1 MNQFA
6 ERFNG
11 ISGSAIREIFKLLA
25 NPDIISF
32 AGGNPSPDSF
42 PKEALAD
49 IAKDALLENG
59 EWILQYGPT
68 RGYKPL
74 MEEIQKMMT
83 DEGVKADLSNI
94 IITSG
99 SSQGIEMM
107 AKTLINKGDVILV
120 ESPTFLGAIQT
131 FKSYEA
137 RLEPVKTDD
146 GGIILED
153 LEKQIKAHNPKFLY
167 VIPTFQNPTGVTLA
181 GERRKRLVEICAEN
195 SVKVLEDDPYGA
207 LRYSGETLPSLKS
220 FDKDNTVVRL
230 FSFSKIISPGIR
242 VGAAIGDPDIIAK
255 FELCK
260 QGMDVHTPILNQVMV
275 YEYLKSGQLPE
286 HIKQISLDYKKKKD
300 LMLKLIKETLPEGV
314 SVAPCEGGLFLWLT
328 LPEGIDALV
337 VFKKAVENNVAF
349 VPGTHFFAEGG
360 HENTLRLNFSMV
372 SEEKIIEG
380 MTALADVIKAAI

>member
-74 MEEIQKMMT
+74 MEEIQKMMAE
-83 DEGVKADLSNI
+83 EGVKADLSNI

-107 AKTLINKGDVILV
+107 AKTLIDKGDVILV

-131 FKSYEA
+131 FKSYQA
-137 RLEPVKTDD
+137 MLEPVKTDD
-146 GGIILED
+146 GGIILAD
-153 LEKQIKAHNPKFLY
+153 LEKQIKAHQPKFLY

-181 GERRKRLVEICAEN
+181 GDRREKLVQLCAEN
-195 SVKVLEDDPYGA
+195 GVKVLEDDPYGA
-207 LRYSGETLPSLKS
+207 LRYSGEKLPSLKS
-220 FDKDNTVVRL
+220 YDKDETVIRL
-230 FSFSKIISPGIR
+230 FSFSKIISPGIL
-242 VGAAIGDPDIIAK
+242 VGAAIGDAEIIAK

-275 YEYLKSGQLPE
+275 YEYLKAGLLPA
-286 HIKQISLDYKKKKD
+286 HIQKISVDYKKKKD
-300 LMLKLIKETLPEGV
+300 LMLKLVQEMLPEAV
-314 SVAPCEGGLFLWLT
+314 QVAPCEGGLFLWLT
-328 LPEGIDALV
+328 LPEGVDALD
-337 VFKKAVENNVAF
+337 VFKTAVDRNVAF

-372 SEEKIIEG
+372 SEEKIKKG
-380 MTALADVIKAAI
+380 MAILADVLKEAL

>member
-6 ERFNG
+6 ERFDG

-42 PKEALAD
+42 PKEELAE
-49 IAKDALLENG
+49 IAKKSLLENG

-68 RGYKPL
+68 KGYVPL
-74 MEEIQKMMT
+74 MEEILKMMAA
-83 DEGVKADLSNI
+83 EGVKAELPNI
-94 IITSG
+94 IIISG
-99 SSQGIEMM
+99 SSQGLEMM
-107 AKTLINKGDVILV
+107 AKTFINKGDVVLV

-131 FKSYEA
+131 FKTYEA

-146 GGIILED
+146 GGIMLDD
-153 LEKQIKAHNPKFLY
+153 LEKQIKAHKPKFLY

-181 GERRKRLVEICAEN
+181 GDRRKRLVEICAEN
-195 SVKVLEDDPYGA
+195 GVKVLEDDPYGA

-220 FDKDNTVVRL
+220 YDTDNTVIRL

-242 VGAAIGDPDIIAK
+242 VGAAIGDADIMAK

-275 YEYLKSGQLPE
+275 YEYLKSGELPG
-286 HIKQISLDYKKKKD
+286 HIQQISADYKKKKD
-300 LMLKLIKETLPEGV
+300 LMLKLIKETLPENV

-328 LPEGIDALV
+328 LPEGMDALE
-337 VFKKAVENNVAF
+337 VFKKAVEKNVAF

-372 SEEKIIEG
+372 SEEKIRQG
-380 MTALADVIKAAI
+380 MANLAAVIRQAL

>member
-6 ERFNG
+6 ERFDG

-42 PKEALAD
+42 PKEALAE
-49 IAKDALLENG
+49 IAKKALLENG
-59 EWILQYGPT
+59 DWILQYGPT
-68 RGYKPL
+68 KGYAPL
-74 MEEIQKMMT
+74 MEEILKMMAA
-83 DEGVKADLSNI
+83 EEVYAELPNI
-94 IITSG
+94 IIISG
-99 SSQGIEMM
+99 SSQGLEMM
-107 AKTLINKGDVILV
+107 AKTFINKGDVILV

-131 FKSYEA
+131 FKTYEA

-146 GGIILED
+146 GGIMLDD
-153 LEKQIKAHNPKFLY
+153 LEKQIKAHKPKFLY

-181 GERRKRLVEICAEN
+181 GDRRKKLVEICAAGG
-195 SVKVLEDDPYGA
+195 VKVLEDDPYGA

-220 FDKDNTVVRL
+220 YDTDNTVVRL

-242 VGAAIGDPDIIAK
+242 VGAAIGDKDIIAK

-275 YEYLKSGQLPE
+275 YEYLKSGELPE
-286 HIKQISLDYKKKKD
+286 HIKQISAEYKKKKD
-300 LMLKLIKETLPEGV
+300 LMLKLIKETLPENV

-328 LPEGIDALV
+328 LPEGMDALE
-337 VFKKAVENNVAF
+337 VFKKAVEKNVAF

-372 SEEKIIEG
+372 SEEKIRQG
-380 MTALADVIKAAI
+380 MANLAAVIKQAL